1 MHRMHLCTT
10 NHCNTSV
17 GKKEVHHDWK
27 KCRLR
32 REDGIL
38 PARTEDDVGLLL
50 CQFKLFFAMSIGC
63 LVARNKRLSFA
74 LPLVVLPTPLVVC
87 MANSNW
93 LFCQLRSS
101 VLALLMWLRGL
112 GTFLLGLLPWE
123 VLVVKSVNSLMAA
136 TRARVGSR
144 QKIHKTHYGVFLF
157 IFVLLADVSQA
168 IFQPP
173 ATPTKYPGGDPS
185 LNPYGKVASP
195 WVFYQNAAGD
205 GCGCETCIPL
215 KTAVDLC
222 LDETPDGSCPIFAA
236 TTVPDGQGSGQYG
249 PMGEWDV
256 SKVTL
261 MTRSTYN
268 IF

>member
-1 MHRMHLCTT
+1 MHRRTT
-10 NHCNTSV
+10 NHCNTSE
-17 GKKEVHHDWK
+17 GKKSCK
-27 KCRLR
+27 K
-32 REDGIL
+32 DGTACILL
-38 PARTEDDVGLLL
+38 PARMEDDVGLLL
-50 CQFKLFFAMSIGC
+50 CQFKLYEQSIGC
-63 LVARNKRLSFA
+63 LVARDERLSFA
-74 LPLVVLPTPLVVC
+74 LPLVVLPTP
-87 MANSNW
+87 
-93 LFCQLRSS
+93 RSS
-101 VLALLMWLRGL
+101 LLASLTWLRGL
-112 GTFLLGLLPWE
+112 GTFLVGLLPWE

-157 IFVLLADVSQA
+157 IFVCFFSSPSQA

-195 WVFYQNAAGD
+195 WVYYQNAAGD
-205 GCGCETCIPL
+205 SLGEETCIPL

-222 LDETPDGSCPIFAA
+222 LDETSDGSCPIFGA